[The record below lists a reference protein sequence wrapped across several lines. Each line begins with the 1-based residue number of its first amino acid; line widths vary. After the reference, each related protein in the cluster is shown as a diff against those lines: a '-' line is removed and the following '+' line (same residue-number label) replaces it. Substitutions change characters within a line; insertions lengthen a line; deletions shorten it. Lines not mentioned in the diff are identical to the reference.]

1 MTSFEVKYE
10 VKKWAYPLAILTLI
24 TFFVLRATYESEW
37 IINFDNKMAD
47 LFFGNRF
54 IEFFHYIGE
63 PAFVVT
69 VAILLVVYLAWKIKN
84 YRAILFVLL
93 TIAAGNVLNQLLKKW
108 VQRPRPEIEEQLTSF
123 SFPSGH
129 SMTGILYL
137 FTIAYIFSENNSKGR
152 KTLLWL
158 GAIIL
163 TVLIGLSRVAGARHF
178 ASDVLAGWSMG
189 YTWFIICVIWYER
202 RKRHFKVNNKS

>member
-1 MTSFEVKYE
+1 MKTLV
-10 VKKWAYPLAILTLI
+10 YPLALLTLI
-24 TFFVLRATYESEW
+24 IYCVLQATFQSNSIE
-37 IINFDNKMAD
+37 NFDTQMAE
-47 LFFGNRF
+47 LLFGNRP

-63 PAFVVT
+63 PAFVVA
-69 VAILLVVYLAWKIKN
+69 VALVLIVYLAWQAKN
-84 YRAILFVLL
+84 YRGILFVLL
-93 TIAAGNVLNQLLKKW
+93 TVAGGNVLNQILKKW
-108 VQRPRPEIEEQLTSF
+108 VQRPRPEIEDQLTSF

-137 FTIAYIFSENNSKGR
+137 FTTAYILSENNSKGR
-152 KTLLWL
+152 KILLWI

-189 YTWFIICVIWYER
+189 YTWFIICMFWYER
-202 RKRHFKVNNKS
+202 RKRYFQRNQK

>member
-1 MTSFEVKYE
+1 M
-10 VKKWAYPLAILTLI
+10 KKWAYPLAVLTLI
-24 TFFVLRATYESEW
+24 IFFVLRVTFQSKL
-37 IINFDNKMAD
+37 INTFDTKMAD

-63 PAFVVT
+63 PAFVVS
-69 VAILLVVYLAWKIKN
+69 VAIVLIVYLAWKVKN
-84 YRAILFVLL
+84 YRGILFVLL
-93 TIAAGNVLNQLLKKW
+93 TIAGGNVLNQLLKKW

-129 SMTGILYL
+129 AMTGILYL
-137 FTIAYIFSENNSKGR
+137 FTTAYIFSENNSKGR
-152 KTLLWL
+152 KTILWL

-163 TVLIGLSRVAGARHF
+163 TGLIGLSRVAGARHF

-189 YTWFIICVIWYER
+189 YTWFIICVFWYER
-202 RKRHFKVNNKS
+202 RKRFFIAKNKVKL

>member
-1 MTSFEVKYE
+1 MKTLV
-10 VKKWAYPLAILTLI
+10 YPLALLTLI
-24 TFFVLRATYESEW
+24 IYCWLQANFQSHSIE
-37 IINFDNKMAD
+37 NFDTKIAE

-63 PAFVVT
+63 PAFVVF
-69 VAILLVVYLAWKIKN
+69 VALIVIVYLAWQVKN
-84 YRAILFVLL
+84 YRGILFVLL
-93 TIAAGNVLNQLLKKW
+93 TEAGGNVLNQILKKW

-137 FTIAYIFSENNSKGR
+137 FTTAYILSENNSKGR
-152 KTLLWL
+152 KILLWI

-189 YTWFIICVIWYER
+189 YTWFIICMFWYER
-202 RKRHFKVNNKS
+202 RKQYFQRNQ